1 MMPPCDVVFLRNVM
15 LYFDVPTRAA
25 LVAKMRRVLR
35 PDGALFLGGAETMI
49 GIDTGYDRLLGAGC
63 SYYRPKTH

>member
-1 MMPPCDVVFLRNVM
+1 
-15 LYFDVPTRAA
+15 
-25 LVAKMRRVLR
+25 MRRAIR

-63 SYYRPKTH
+63 SYYRPKART